1 MGLGNNAHLCNKA
14 AGGRFLQT
22 VGGIPSVKATVFFI
36 GGNTETTATCADDD
50 SSTRK
55 GCGIVWRLPQK
66 PHPPR
71 RAHGPEGDTTARC
84 YRVVSKCAL
93 RE

>member
-36 GGNTETTATCADDD
+36 GGNTDHQLRGQCQQA
-50 SSTRK
+50 RR
-55 GCGIVWRLPQK
+55 IVALSIRLPQE